1 MNAAIRWG
9 NRQRTILTCSIK
21 NEWDWRQFREALE
34 QSFRHM
40 EKTSHKS
47 HLVLD
52 LQESRHAI
60 RTPVMNN
67 GHVMPDVPENCGLII
82 AISDDTRI
90 HMALALLRRVNKPVG
105 DRLLCT
111 ASEGEALDLLRQ
123 IAGTEPRQPT
133 PATAPIPLPTR

>member
-9 NRQRTILTCSIK
+9 NRQHTILTCSIK
-21 NEWDWRQFREALE
+21 GEWDWRQFREALE
-34 QSFRHM
+34 QCFRRIG
-40 EKTSHKS
+40 TADHKS

-67 GHVMPDVPENCGLII
+67 GHVMPEVPQNCGLII
-82 AISDDTRI
+82 TISDDTRI

-105 DRLLCT
+105 ERLLCT

-123 IAGTEPRQPT
+123 LAGAEPRRT
-133 PATAPIPLPTR
+133 VPATAPIPLPSR